1 MADAAKSGFG
11 DIRCHQMSP
20 DVRILTDNQA
30 VILLFKSGY
39 WNKIW
44 SEKTSFCVNVA
55 WQSEFMRILCSSEQ
69 SKLCPCPTK
78 VFCRT
83 RTNLPAP
90 RAGESAPKS
99 RILEEKVQTKNH
111 DPDSRKKSAVLAN
124 FAWLNSQ
131 RINSA
136 KDEKAKMADVGWL
149 CHPSNEIVFCAE
161 SDISQPYKLSL
172 FFIKFMVKIAP

>member
-1 MADAAKSGFG
+1 MSIAGTVGAPTWGYSGDRAWHRFYIPLQKYG
-11 DIRCHQMSP
+11 RCRQIRLWWHQMSP

-69 SKLCPCPTK
+69 SNLCPCPTK
-78 VFCRT
+78 DFCRT

-99 RILEEKVQTKNH
+99 RILEEKSTNQ
-111 DPDSRKKSAVLAN
+111 KSHVYGEN
-124 FAWLNSQ
+124 N
-131 RINSA
+131 RD
-136 KDEKAKMADVGWL
+136 KDG
-149 CHPSNEIVFCAE
+149 
-161 SDISQPYKLSL
+161 
-172 FFIKFMVKIAP
+172 